1 MPRRLC
7 LLALLVL
14 PALAAVAPE
23 ARASWFPAEPIDGPA
38 VEIEGLGGVD
48 LARDGTGG
56 VVYIKR
62 LGDGISHVVLSRHV
76 GGAWRP
82 PEQVDVGVPEAATE
96 AAIAVADRYRIAV
109 VWIAGAKVYGSVV
122 QGNDERP
129 GPLAG
134 PTQLFSDPTGPVSDL
149 SIDMGING
157 TAYATFSAPGG
168 GGADLG
174 VLRLQDQTW
183 QGLGGPLDID
193 PAQAAGRA
201 GQRARVAVSAEGN
214 ALVVW
219 GEDHP
224 DGRPRVYGRRVTGVT
239 PSAAPQVLSL
249 DDFEGQLGG
258 RADSPDVD
266 IEDDGSFAWAVF
278 RQEFGGGSRSI
289 ARRLLGSQF
298 EAPVG
303 LDAGPSTNAPRIA
316 MNGRGIGMAALETG
330 GAVVGGFLNNDA
342 FGPKLTVNSV
352 GSTQGTAP
360 VVAASEHREVAV
372 AWRVA
377 DGAGT
382 GSIRARLKPDGKPL
396 DGEVTLSRGE
406 LGTVESGQYAVSS
419 DRLAGMAVAMI
430 QGAEGAPRTIA
441 VAVNDRP
448 PGPPGG
454 QTTGTYQRRSRPTF
468 KWRPGLDLWGPQ
480 RFRVIVD
487 GQPIGETTATTL
499 VPQAPLAS
507 GRPHPW
513 RVIALDRRGQATP
526 SKERFIRID
535 AAPPRVV
542 VRVRGKRRRGQSLKI
557 SVTGLDG
564 RGSGIDYVIVEYGD
578 RASAKQ
584 FKQFRGAHR
593 YRKGSFAL
601 KVKVVDRAGNVA
613 RKQVR
618 LRIK

>member
-7 LLALLVL
+7 LTALLVL
-14 PALAAVAPE
+14 LALAAAAPG
-23 ARASWFPAEPIDGPA
+23 AHAGWFPAEPIDGPA
-38 VEIEGLGGVD
+38 VEIERLGGVD

-56 VVYIKR
+56 LVYIKR
-62 LGDGISHVVLSRHV
+62 IGGVSHVMLSRHV

-82 PEQVDVGVPEAATE
+82 PEQVDVGVPEGATE
-96 AAIAVADRYRIAV
+96 AAIAVADRHRIAV
-109 VWIAGAKVYGSVV
+109 VWIAGSKLFGSVV
-122 QGNDERP
+122 QGNDEQP
-129 GPLAG
+129 GPLMG
-134 PTQLFSDPTGPVSDL
+134 PAELFSDPSGAVSDL
-149 SIDMGING
+149 SVDMGING
-157 TAYATFSAPGG
+157 TAYATFSGPGG
-168 GGADLG
+168 GGADVA
-174 VLRLQDQTW
+174 VLRLQDLTW
-183 QGLGGPLDID
+183 QGVGGPLDID

-239 PSAAPQVLSL
+239 PSAAPQELSL
-249 DDFEGQLGG
+249 NEFQGQLGG

-278 RQEFGGGSRSI
+278 RQDFGGGSRSI

-303 LDAGPSTNAPRIA
+303 LDAGPSTSAPRIA
-316 MNGRGIGMAALETG
+316 MNGRGIGAAALETG
-330 GAVVGGFLNNDA
+330 GGVIGGFLNNDA
-342 FGPKLTVNSV
+342 FGPGLPLSSQ

-377 DGAGT
+377 DVAGAG
-382 GSIRARLKPDGKPL
+382 SIHARFRPDGKPL

-406 LGTVESGQYAVSS
+406 LGIVEAGQYAAAS
-419 DRLAGMAVAMI
+419 DRLAGMVVAMI
-430 QGAEGAPRTIA
+430 QGAKDGPRSIA

-468 KWRPGLDLWGPQ
+468 KWRPGLDLWGSQ
-480 RFRVIVD
+480 RFRVVVD
-487 GQPIGETTATTL
+487 GQAIGETAATTL
-499 VPQAPLAS
+499 VPPTALAS
-507 GRPHPW
+507 GRPHAW
-513 RVIALDRRGQATP
+513 RVISIDRRGQGTP

-535 AAPPRVV
+535 AAPARVV
-542 VRVRGKRRRGQSLKI
+542 VRVEGKRRRGQSLKI

-564 RGSGIDYVIVEYGD
+564 QGSGIDYVLVEYGD

-584 FKQFRGAHR
+584 FKQFRGSHR
-593 YRKGSFAL
+593 YRKGSFRL
-601 KVKVVDRAGNVA
+601 KVKVVDRAGNA
-613 RKQVR
+613 TRKTVR

>member
-1 MPRRLC
+1 LRQTLC
-7 LLALLVL
+7 LTALLALL
-14 PALAAVAPE
+14 ALAAAAPG
-23 ARASWFPAEPIDGPA
+23 AHAGWFPAEPIDGPA
-38 VEIEGLGGVD
+38 VEIERLGGVD

-56 VVYIKR
+56 LVYIKR
-62 LGDGISHVVLSRHV
+62 IGGVSHVMLSRHV

-82 PEQVDVGVPEAATE
+82 PEQVDAGILEGATE

-109 VWIAGAKVYGSVV
+109 VWIAGSKVFGSVV
-122 QGNDERP
+122 QGNDEQP
-129 GPLAG
+129 GPPIG
-134 PTQLFSDPTGPVSDL
+134 PTELFSDPAGAVSDL

-157 TAYATFSAPGG
+157 TAYATFSATGG
-168 GGADLG
+168 GGADVA

-183 QGLGGPLDID
+183 QGVGGSLDID

-239 PSAAPQVLSL
+239 PSAAPQELSL
-249 DDFEGQLGG
+249 NDFQGQLGG

-278 RQEFGGGSRSI
+278 RQDFGGGSRSI

-298 EAPVG
+298 EAPVA
-303 LDAGPSTNAPRIA
+303 LDAGPSTTAPRIA
-316 MNGRGIGMAALETG
+316 MNGRGIGMAVLETG
-330 GAVVGGFLNNDA
+330 GAVLGSFLDNDA
-342 FGPKLTVNSV
+342 FSAGLPLSSQ

-377 DGAGT
+377 DAAGT
-382 GSIRARLKPDGKPL
+382 GSIHARFKPDAKPL
-396 DGEVTLSRGE
+396 EGEVTLSRGE
-406 LGTVESGQYAVSS
+406 LGTVEPGQYAATS
-419 DRLAGMAVAMI
+419 DRLAGIAVAMI
-430 QGAEGAPRTIA
+430 QGAQDGPRSVA

-468 KWRPGLDLWGPQ
+468 KWRPGLELWGGQ
-480 RFRVIVD
+480 RFRVVVD
-487 GQPIGETTATTL
+487 GQVIGETTATTL

-513 RVIALDRRGQATP
+513 RVIAIDRRGQETP
-526 SKERFIRID
+526 SKGRFIRID

-542 VRVRGKRRRGQSLKI
+542 VRVKGKRRRGRSLKI

-564 RGSGIDYVIVEYGD
+564 RGSGIDYVLVEYGD

-584 FKQFRGAHR
+584 LKQFRGVHR
-593 YRKGSFAL
+593 YRKGSFRL

-618 LRIK
+618 LKIK